1 MKSLHYSC
9 IWKSKN
15 DTAEILSD
23 LSPKHTNFTKVS
35 EQNVNLSVEDTVSN
49 VVGTSDTSST
59 EKALVTKSST
69 TDITTH
75 STKTTP
81 STTAVTTHSTI
92 ATNSTVTHTNSTDS
106 DMVSSNN
113 VLESS
118 MYNATTLYS
127 DKDLENPEPM
137 ELSLMILI
145 IAGVFVT
152 IVIIASIALYFCN
165 STKTSNFQKSVDTL
179 DYFENPSN
187 PNAEDVITETKNV

>member
-1 MKSLHYSC
+1 M
-9 IWKSKN
+9 
-15 DTAEILSD
+15 
-23 LSPKHTNFTKVS
+23 
-35 EQNVNLSVEDTVSN
+35 EDTVSN

-118 MYNATTLYS
+118 MYNKLNS
-127 DKDLENPEPM
+127 D
-137 ELSLMILI
+137 LI
-145 IAGVFVT
+145 N
-152 IVIIASIALYFCN
+152 C
-165 STKTSNFQKSVDTL
+165 
-179 DYFENPSN
+179 
-187 PNAEDVITETKNV
+187 AEAP